1 MSRSEK
7 SQRSPQRRISSRKWR
22 RGYGPI
28 GRWAPNPRTSSR
40 RRRRRKGMVPEF
52 LTIAEAGALIGKRE
66 LSPVELVESR
76 LARIE
81 QIDGKLNSFIRLL
94 GDQALAAARSAEA
107 EIMAGHY
114 RGPMHRI
121 PIGLK
126 DIYETRG
133 VPTTGHSK
141 VLLDQVPQR
150 DATSVRRLAEAGAI
164 VMGKLATHEFAFGG
178 PSFDLPWP
186 PARNPWDTS
195 RFTGGSSS
203 GTGAAVAAGLV
214 LGGTG
219 SDTGSIR
226 GPAAFCGLAG
236 LKPSYGR
243 ISRAGILP
251 LAFSLDHAGP
261 MTWTAE
267 DCAIMLQAMA
277 GYDAADPA
285 SANRPVPDYRAALS
299 GDVGGLKI
307 GVVRHFYETD
317 NPANEATR
325 QGIARTTKVFED
337 LGCLVRELRL
347 PPLADWAACGIIIM
361 LSEAYAIH
369 QTTLRE
375 RFADYGEAFRDRMAL
390 AALISGGDYI
400 QAVRRRRE
408 LAAEYTA
415 AIADLDLMM
424 TAAAPSEAPAIDA
437 VGKFA
442 TFERPMLT
450 MPFNDTG
457 TPAMS
462 VCCGYSAAGLPLAFQ
477 LAGKPFDEV
486 TVLRAAHAYEQAT
499 YWRSTRPRLDG

>member
-1 MSRSEK
+1 MK
-7 SQRSPQRRISSRKWR
+7 IPD
-22 RGYGPI
+22 
-28 GRWAPNPRTSSR
+28 
-40 RRRRRKGMVPEF
+40 F
-52 LTIAEAGALIGKRE
+52 LTITEAAALIGKRE

-81 QIDGKLNSFIRLL
+81 RLDGKLNSFIRVMREP
-94 GDQALAAARSAEA
+94 ALTAARAAEA
-107 EIMAGHY
+107 EIMAGNR
-114 RGPMHRI
+114 RGPLHGI

-126 DIYETRG
+126 DIYETKG
-133 VPTTGHSK
+133 VPTTGHSRI
-141 VLLDQVPQR
+141 LIDHLPQQ
-150 DATSVRRLAEAGAI
+150 DATSVRRLTDVGAI
-164 VMGKLATHEFAFGG
+164 VLGKLATHEFAFGG

-219 SDTGSIR
+219 SDTGGSIR

-261 MTWTAE
+261 MTWTSE

-277 GYDAADPA
+277 GHDPADPA
-285 SANRPVPDYRAALS
+285 SADRPVPDYRAALS
-299 GDVGGLKI
+299 RNVKGLRI
-307 GVVRHFYETD
+307 GLVRHFYEDD
-317 NPANEATR
+317 NPADEPTR
-325 QGIARTTKVFED
+325 HAIAAAVKMFEE
-337 LGCLVRELRL
+337 LGCSVRELRL
-347 PPLADWAACGIIIM
+347 SPLADWAACGVMIM

-369 QTTLRE
+369 EATLRE
-375 RFADYGEAFRDRMAL
+375 RFGDYGELFRDRMAL
-390 AALISGGDYI
+390 ATLITGGDYV

-408 LAAEYTA
+408 LIAEFATA
-415 AIADLDLMM
+415 MADLDLVI

-450 MPFNDTG
+450 MPFNVTG

-477 LAGKPFDEV
+477 LAGKPFDEA

-499 YWRSTRPRLDG
+499 PWRSVRPRLDG